1 MKMIIKIAFSILVI
15 ALSTV
20 TGASSQTNDQ
30 PPSADDVVAK
40 MLRGNEERRSELM
53 GYTALR
59 RYVAVNKDRRAEMV
73 VRVDCTPDGT
83 KQFTTVSEEGSSSIR
98 KHAFYKM
105 LSEESEASRPE
116 PRDGS

>member
-1 MKMIIKIAFSILVI
+1 MKMTIKIAFSILVI

-73 VRVDCTPDGT
+73 VRVNRNTAGCRHVWTNG
-83 KQFTTVSEEGSSSIR
+83 KCFQYLCVGRKLEG
-98 KHAFYKM
+98 
-105 LSEESEASRPE
+105 
-116 PRDGS
+116 